1 MSLFDV
7 EIFGKFLYNLGMEK
21 KCTCCELI
29 KPYTEFVK
37 HSYANDGMSYICK
50 SCKNLKY
57 QKLKKRKLDGENFVT
72 EKKCKLCEQVKPR
85 EEFTVSVSS
94 DGLFPYCRECN
105 RKVRNERYYTEEGR
119 KSHRKSTNKYS
130 RKKYSIDDRYKTS
143 RLISRNFNLLL
154 ENSRKRKQWTKYE
167 ILIGYEVSDF
177 INKIGNRPST
187 EHQIDHKIP
196 TTWFSD
202 ECPYNVIWDMRN
214 LWWVTK
220 DYNNKKGNKW
230 CDIIPE
236 DYLEVIRPYLKRD
249 LVFEIDVN
257 S

>member
-1 MSLFDV
+1 
-7 EIFGKFLYNLGMEK
+7 MEK

-57 QKLKKRKLDGENFVT
+57 QKLKKRKLDGENFVV

-94 DGLFPYCRECN
+94 DGLFPYCKECY
-105 RKVRNERYYTEEGR
+105 RKSQNEKYYTEDGR
-119 KSHRKSTNKYS
+119 KSHRNSVNKYA
-130 RKKYSIDDRYKTS
+130 RKKYKFNDRYKTS
-143 RLISRNFNLLL
+143 RNLSRNFNLILK
-154 ENSRKRKQWTKYE
+154 EGRVREKWSKYE
-167 ILIGYEVSDF
+167 ILIGYEVIDF
-177 INKIGNRPST
+177 VNKVGGRPSSQ
-187 EHQIDHKIP
+187 HQIDHKIP
-196 TTWFSD
+196 IAWFSD
-202 ECPYNVIWDMRN
+202 DCPFSIMWDMRN

-220 DYNNKKGNKW
+220 DYNNKKGNRW
-230 CDIIPE
+230 CDFIPE

-249 LVFEIDVN
+249 LVFESDVN